1 MKTLILIIAM
11 LILMSGITAGTSYDG
26 IIIKQQ
32 NNLQLTTS
40 TPGSY
45 SKSYVSDIDSSTQYY
60 GIYIPNPY
68 NDSIRHA
75 IVFILHGFGGSWS
88 SSFSSTEQS
97 YANANEWIMVKPHG
111 RGNTFYDGIGEN
123 DILTVLDELKDD
135 YNIDENRVYIE
146 GCSMG
151 GTGAFRLGIRY
162 PHKFV
167 AYAGD
172 SGWVDYRYWH
182 KHWYANASA
191 PDVPE
196 PLRIPNLLL
205 RSAVDL
211 AENARHNY
219 VHIGAG
225 GADSVVWPNN
235 SINFNA
241 ALDNLKS
248 IYGEYEHFF
257 KYNPS
262 AGHCGTYNKGEIF
275 TYFQNK
281 ENNPYPKNVTYKT
294 NNAKYGQAYWVQIDR
309 LITQNAMALI
319 EVNISGQSISV
330 SAKNLSQYALFLSSN
345 LLNMSQNITITT
357 NSILSYSGSAKP
369 NITIYAWQNLD
380 EVLDWNTIDS
390 RPGGLLKTASL
401 SGPIADAYTSK
412 FLIVAG
418 TIGSSNEVQQNI
430 NEAKNFTSWWNTWMS
445 ASITYKNDTEIT
457 SIEKQNYNL
466 ILYGTNSSN
475 SIIREISS
483 QLPIVMTNDSIIVG
497 DKIYSGLQYGAYFIY
512 PSPYTNKTYVVLKH
526 GTMKYEQS
534 KDLEALPWY
543 WPDYVVYDTTILCNR
558 ATGAGLYYL
567 PEAWVDGG
575 YFDLTWA
582 LPTTTQITNN
592 IHLEKGWNL
601 ISIPLNLTN
610 NSFNHLFNNTNVTV
624 FGYKNNSW
632 FVPEEFETKLG
643 YWVKL
648 NQSLN
653 LTITGTEATETINLT
668 NGWNLV
674 GYPNVDTMQITDSN
688 LKDYL
693 VLAYANN
700 SWLSY
705 APNRTINTLDKLKPG
720 YGYWVKSNENT
731 SLTIT

>member
-225 GADSVVWPNN
+225 GADSVVWPNY
-235 SINFNA
+235 SINFN
-241 ALDNLKS
+241 
-248 IYGEYEHFF
+248 
-257 KYNPS
+257 
-262 AGHCGTYNKGEIF
+262 
-275 TYFQNK
+275 
-281 ENNPYPKNVTYKT
+281 
-294 NNAKYGQAYWVQIDR
+294 
-309 LITQNAMALI
+309 
-319 EVNISGQSISV
+319 
-330 SAKNLSQYALFLSSN
+330 
-345 LLNMSQNITITT
+345 
-357 NSILSYSGSAKP
+357 
-369 NITIYAWQNLD
+369 
-380 EVLDWNTIDS
+380 
-390 RPGGLLKTASL
+390 
-401 SGPIADAYTSK
+401 
-412 FLIVAG
+412 
-418 TIGSSNEVQQNI
+418 
-430 NEAKNFTSWWNTWMS
+430 
-445 ASITYKNDTEIT
+445 
-457 SIEKQNYNL
+457 
-466 ILYGTNSSN
+466 
-475 SIIREISS
+475 
-483 QLPIVMTNDSIIVG
+483 
-497 DKIYSGLQYGAYFIY
+497 
-512 PSPYTNKTYVVLKH
+512 
-526 GTMKYEQS
+526 
-534 KDLEALPWY
+534 
-543 WPDYVVYDTTILCNR
+543 
-558 ATGAGLYYL
+558 
-567 PEAWVDGG
+567 
-575 YFDLTWA
+575 
-582 LPTTTQITNN
+582 
-592 IHLEKGWNL
+592 
-601 ISIPLNLTN
+601 
-610 NSFNHLFNNTNVTV
+610 
-624 FGYKNNSW
+624 
-632 FVPEEFETKLG
+632 
-643 YWVKL
+643 
-648 NQSLN
+648 
-653 LTITGTEATETINLT
+653 
-668 NGWNLV
+668 
-674 GYPNVDTMQITDSN
+674 
-688 LKDYL
+688 
-693 VLAYANN
+693 
-700 SWLSY
+700 
-705 APNRTINTLDKLKPG
+705 
-720 YGYWVKSNENT
+720 
-731 SLTIT
+731 